1 MNDWTPVYLAAMA
14 VSLVIMT
21 SLHLAA
27 VVVAMRLAR
36 QTAQALRDFQRE
48 VTPLVEKA
56 HRIADDAART
66 TALAAAQAERIDQ
79 FLRTTT
85 DRVDEA
91 LGLVHGAITG
101 PLRQGSVWLAVAQAA
116 LALFSGRGNR
126 RRPSGRDDEDA
137 LFGG

>member
-1 MNDWTPVYLAAMA
+1 VTDWTLVCLAAMA

-21 SLHLAA
+21 SLQLAA

-36 QTAQALRDFQRE
+36 QTTQALRDFQRE
-48 VTPLVEKA
+48 VLPLVEKA

-66 TALAAAQAERIDQ
+66 TALAAAQAERIDL

-85 DRVDEA
+85 ERVDET
-91 LGLVHGAITG
+91 LGLVHGAIVG
-101 PLRQGSVWLAVAQAA
+101 PLKQGSLLLAIARAA
-116 LALFSGRGNR
+116 IAIFSGRGD

-137 LFGG
+137 LFVG